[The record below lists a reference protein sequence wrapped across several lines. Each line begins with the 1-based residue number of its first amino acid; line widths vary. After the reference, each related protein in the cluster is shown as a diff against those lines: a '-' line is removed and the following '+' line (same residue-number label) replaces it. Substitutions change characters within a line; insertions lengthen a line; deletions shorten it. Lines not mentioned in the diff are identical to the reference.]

1 MTAFFQE
8 NPAVGVAFSGGVDS
22 AWLLHEAVRYARRT
36 AAYFVRTPFQPA
48 LEQADAADTARRLG
62 ATLRVIDVDILA
74 APGVA
79 ANPPDRCYY
88 CKKALFTRLIAAAAA
103 DGLPLVADGSNASDD
118 ASDRPG
124 MRALRELG
132 VRSPL
137 RECGVTKSEIRRLAA
152 EAALPVWNKP
162 PGFRRGRRSQQG
174 IWAGWPGARPPSRL
188 RGSATSGCG
197 CGAGTACSRS
207 GGSRWRWPRRFCRT
221 CSCGWRGTSG
231 ASCWT
236 AAPGRAGRHEDCM
249 DRRFHRSEEHA
260 RSIYQHRTPAG
271 RPIAGLPA
279 GVLSCAAPGTYYHCS
294 IAGAAARQFL
304 YKRRSISSAGS
315 QR

>member
-1 MTAFFQE
+1 MTAAEFFQE

-36 AAYFVRTPFQPA
+36 AAYFVRTPFQPDFE
-48 LEQADAADTARRLG
+48 LEDAVDTARRLG

-162 PGFRRGRRSQQG
+162 SYACLATRIPAGTAITAGDLGRVARGEAAFAAAGLSDFRL
-174 IWAGWPGARPPSRL
+174 RL
-188 RGSATSGCG
+188 RGGDGLLQVRREQMALAQAILPDLQLRL
-197 CGAGTACSRS
+197 AGDF
-207 GGSRWRWPRRFCRT
+207 GSIML
-221 CSCGWRGTSG
+221 
-231 ASCWT
+231 
-236 AAPGRAGRHEDCM
+236 D
-249 DRRFHRSEEHA
+249 
-260 RSIYQHRTPAG
+260 
-271 RPIAGLPA
+271 
-279 GVLSCAAPGTYYHCS
+279 
-294 IAGAAARQFL
+294 
-304 YKRRSISSAGS
+304 SSARES
-315 QR
+315 RET